1 MPSYQA
7 DDRGVVAA
15 FWLAPAPSRNCVT
28 TFVTLPEIVLH
39 PPAGEISVPGPRPL
53 SDLVGF
59 INKELAGCITL

>member
-1 MPSYQA
+1 MPAYQA
-7 DDRGVVAA
+7 DDRGVIAA
-15 FWLAPAPSRNCVT
+15 FWL
-28 TFVTLPEIVLH
+28 VTLPEIVLH